1 MLHQQHPVPFASLVR
16 MYCVITRGDYLECRT
31 RYLRSQSVS
40 KKASLVLC
48 QLFAA
53 TTQLTEWLKM
63 SMDTLFG
70 SRTSTVQISHYC
82 GPFVH
87 ASTRRTTRRWT
98 WSEHELGVIPSTRS
112 FQCTSVIE
120 SELWSVHIRITSI
133 ITQYQIHPRCVL
145 MPKSWFCYVCAL
157 SWHERLRVIIWSAE
171 LFVLVAIYLVNHDQ
185 LAA

>member
-1 MLHQQHPVPFASLVR
+1 MIIWSVR
-16 MYCVITRGDYLECRT
+16 HGI
-31 RYLRSQSVS
+31 LRSQSVS
-40 KKASLVLC
+40 KKTSLVLC
-48 QLFAA
+48 QLVTAS
-53 TTQLTEWLKM
+53 TQQLLRGWKCRWTHLA
-63 SMDTLFG
+63 LG
-70 SRTSTVQISHYC
+70 QVRTDKPLPYC
-82 GPFVH
+82 SPFVH

-112 FQCTSVIE
+112 FQCTTVIE

-157 SWHERLRVIIWSAE
+157 SWHERVRVIVWSAE